1 MELLQ
6 YKSIIKVENS
16 VERLNGRVELAKE
29 KISKCKA
36 RVIEIMQT
44 EEQREKERIKK
55 NKISEKVGIIKY
67 TSVRIMRILQEEKN
81 EKGGEKI
88 FKDLLVHTFPIH

>member
-16 VERLNGRVELAKE
+16 VEGLNGRVELAKE

-36 RVIEIMQT
+36 RVIEVMHLKN
-44 EEQREKERIKK
+44 REKKKELRKIKSLK
-55 NKISEKVGIIKY
+55 KWA
-67 TSVRIMRILQEEKN
+67 
-81 EKGGEKI
+81 
-88 FKDLLVHTFPIH
+88 LLSIPV